1 MVALCSEQL
10 ARCAA
15 MIFFFFFIL
24 TFIKGIVGIFC
35 TLCPVRGRWSN
46 CNKTQRQEGG
56 VELISLSLG
65 SPIGQFWIT
74 GTTPQRMNAA
84 RSKVSQGLRGS
95 LPMKRWGVLLL
106 ITSELPRDKDE
117 TLLKKWRFTP
127 SHLTVAS
134 LSPVWMRDGGKLT
147 DV

>member
-10 ARCAA
+10 AA

-35 TLCPVRGRWSN
+35 TLCPVRGRWSK
-46 CNKTQRQEGG
+46 CNKTRRQEGG

-65 SPIGQFWIT
+65 IGQFWIT

-95 LPMKRWGVLLL
+95 LPMKR
-106 ITSELPRDKDE
+106 
-117 TLLKKWRFTP
+117 
-127 SHLTVAS
+127 
-134 LSPVWMRDGGKLT
+134 
-147 DV
+147 